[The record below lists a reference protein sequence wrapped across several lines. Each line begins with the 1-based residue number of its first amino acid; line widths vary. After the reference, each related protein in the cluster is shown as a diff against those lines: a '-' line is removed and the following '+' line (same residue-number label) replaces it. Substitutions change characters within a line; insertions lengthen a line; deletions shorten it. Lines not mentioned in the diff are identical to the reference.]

1 MCISKNNNAGQ
12 DSRSKFA
19 NMKVA
24 YTKYVNNQNAKIC
37 IQCFKTQRREGN
49 LKNPLKNIRMSVI
62 SSVIGLYHSF
72 IYLQISPPNQTKYI
86 KLALKPANEKKP
98 QFLNLK

>member
-1 MCISKNNNAGQ
+1 
-12 DSRSKFA
+12 
-19 NMKVA
+19 
-24 YTKYVNNQNAKIC
+24 
-37 IQCFKTQRREGN
+37 
-49 LKNPLKNIRMSVI
+49 MSVI

-98 QFLNLK
+98 QFLNFK